1 MPETS
6 GQAKAVAQPKGGCK
20 TKIKSKA
27 KTRGLCITD
36 QQTSTNQESQLL
48 QQDDLFGSKP
58 RGMADDLGLEEGTAT
73 ENIFGSDD
81 DDEEGV
87 KTSLH
92 AGVTTSGGGGGE
104 SGQ

>member
-6 GQAKAVAQPKGGCK
+6 GQAKAVAQPKRGCK
-20 TKIKSKA
+20 TKIRSKA
-27 KTRGLCITD
+27 KTRRLCITD
-36 QQTSTNQESQLL
+36 QQTSPKQKSQL
-48 QQDDLFGSKP
+48 QQDDL
-58 RGMADDLGLEEGTAT
+58 
-73 ENIFGSDD
+73 FGSDD

-87 KTSLH
+87 ETSLH

>member
-1 MPETS
+1 MPETN
-6 GQAKAVAQPKGGCK
+6 GQAKGDGG
-20 TKIKSKA
+20 
-27 KTRGLCITD
+27 
-36 QQTSTNQESQLL
+36 
-48 QQDDLFGSKP
+48 
-58 RGMADDLGLEEGTAT
+58 DLGLEEGTAT

-87 KTSLH
+87 NTSLH

>member
-6 GQAKAVAQPKGGCK
+6 GHDKGDG
-20 TKIKSKA
+20 
-27 KTRGLCITD
+27 G
-36 QQTSTNQESQLL
+36 
-48 QQDDLFGSKP
+48 
-58 RGMADDLGLEEGTAT
+58 DLGLEEATAT

-87 KTSLH
+87 KKSLH

>member
-20 TKIKSKA
+20 TKIRSKA

-36 QQTSTNQESQLL
+36 QQTSTKQESQLL
-48 QQDDLFGSKP
+48 HQHDL
-58 RGMADDLGLEEGTAT
+58 
-73 ENIFGSDD
+73 FGSDD